1 MKTQLKN
8 YVNTNTAMQK
18 AKDELNIFRERQIKA
33 ICSNQT

>member
-1 MKTQLKN
+1 MQLKN

-18 AKDELNIFRERQIKA
+18 DELHIFREIQKGKSKA